1 MKDKWKAGSSR
12 SRQRSKQSLFINWK
26 NNKNEKI
33 IINNPAVYGWAKRI
47 KNNEKAVNG
56 LTRGIIS
63 VFYQA
68 QA

>member
-1 MKDKWKAGSSR
+1 
-12 SRQRSKQSLFINWK
+12 LFINWK